1 MVKMIVGVEG
11 MACGMCES
19 HINSAIRNAFRV
31 DSVSSSRSKKETDII
46 ADEPLDENLD
56 ENQVRRVIDNT
67 GYQMTSFRVEPY
79 EKKKGFFARLF
90 G

>member
-11 MACGMCES
+11 MACGMCEN
-19 HINSAIRNAFRV
+19 HINTAIRNAFRV
-31 DSVSSSRSKKETDII
+31 DSVTSSRSKKETDIV
-46 ADEPLDENLD
+46 ADAPLDEAA
-56 ENQVRRVIDNT
+56 VRKVIDGT
-67 GYQMTSFRVEPY
+67 GYQVTSFKVVPC

>member
-1 MVKMIVGVEG
+1 MVKMIVGVDG

-19 HINSAIRNAFRV
+19 HINDAIRNAFSV

-46 ADEPLDENLD
+46 AEKPIE
-56 ENQVRRVIDNT
+56 EEKIRKVIDQT
-67 GYQMTSFRVEPY
+67 GYQVTSYKVEPY

>member
-19 HINSAIRNAFRV
+19 HINDAIRNAFSV

-46 ADEPLDENLD
+46 AEKPIE
-56 ENQVRRVIDNT
+56 EEKIRKVIDQT
-67 GYQMTSFRVEPY
+67 GYQVTSYKVEPY
-79 EKKKGFFARLF
+79 KKKKGFFARLF

>member
-19 HINSAIRNAFRV
+19 HINEAIRNAFPV
-31 DSVSSSRSKKETDII
+31 DSVSSSRSKKETDIVAKELI
-46 ADEPLDENLD
+46 PEEKI
-56 ENQVRRVIDNT
+56 RKVIDQT
-67 GYQMTSFRVEPY
+67 GYQVTSYRVEPY
-79 EKKKGFFARLF
+79 EKKKGFLAWLF

>member
-19 HINSAIRNAFRV
+19 HINEAIRNAFPV
-31 DSVSSSRSKKETDII
+31 DSVSSSRSKKETDIVAKDLI
-46 ADEPLDENLD
+46 PEEKI
-56 ENQVRRVIDNT
+56 RKVIDQT
-67 GYQMTSFRVEPY
+67 GYQVTSYQVEPY
-79 EKKKGFFARLF
+79 EKKKGFLAWLF

>member
-19 HINSAIRNAFRV
+19 HINDAIRNAFPV

-46 ADEPLDENLD
+46 AKEPIGED
-56 ENQVRRVIDNT
+56 RVCKVIEQT
-67 GYQMTSFRVEPY
+67 GYQVTSYKVEPY
-79 EKKKGFFARLF
+79 EKKKGFLARLF

>member
-19 HINSAIRNAFRV
+19 YINEAIRNAFPV
-31 DSVSSSRSKKETDII
+31 DSVSSSRSKKETDIVAKDLI
-46 ADEPLDENLD
+46 PEEKI
-56 ENQVRRVIDNT
+56 RKVIDQT
-67 GYQMTSFRVEPY
+67 GYQVTSYRVEPY
-79 EKKKGFFARLF
+79 EKKKGFLAWLF

>member
-1 MVKMIVGVEG
+1 

-19 HINSAIRNAFRV
+19 HINDAIRNAFPV

-46 ADEPLDENLD
+46 AKEPIGEDR
-56 ENQVRRVIDNT
+56 VRKVIEQT
-67 GYQMTSFRVEPY
+67 GYQVTSYKVEPY
-79 EKKKGFFARLF
+79 EKKKGFLARLF

>member
-19 HINSAIRNAFRV
+19 HIKEAIRNAFPV
-31 DSVSSSRSKKETDII
+31 DSVSSSRSKKETDIVAKDLI
-46 ADEPLDENLD
+46 PEEKI
-56 ENQVRRVIDNT
+56 RKVIDQT
-67 GYQMTSFRVEPY
+67 GYQVTSYRVEPY
-79 EKKKGFFARLF
+79 EKKKGFLAWLF

>member
-19 HINSAIRNAFRV
+19 HINEAIRNAFPV
-31 DSVSSSRSKKETDII
+31 DSVSSSRSKKETDIVAKDLI
-46 ADEPLDENLD
+46 PEEKI
-56 ENQVRRVIDNT
+56 RKVIDQT
-67 GYQMTSFRVEPY
+67 GYQVTSYRVEPY
-79 EKKKGFFARLF
+79 EKKKGFLAWLF

>member
-19 HINSAIRNAFRV
+19 HINDAIRNAFPV
-31 DSVSSSRSKKETDII
+31 GSVSSSRSKKETDII
-46 ADEPLDENLD
+46 AKEPIGEDR
-56 ENQVRRVIDNT
+56 VRKVIEQT
-67 GYQMTSFRVEPY
+67 GYQVTSYKVEPY
-79 EKKKGFFARLF
+79 EKKKGFLARLF

>member
-19 HINSAIRNAFRV
+19 HINDTIRNAFSV

-46 ADEPLDENLD
+46 AEKPIE
-56 ENQVRRVIDNT
+56 EEKIRKVIDQT
-67 GYQMTSFRVEPY
+67 GYQVVSFKVEPY

>member
-19 HINSAIRNAFRV
+19 HINEAIRNAFPV
-31 DSVSSSRSKKETDII
+31 DSVSSSRSKKETDIVAKGPI
-46 ADEPLDENLD
+46 PEENI
-56 ENQVRRVIDNT
+56 RKVIDKT
-67 GYQMTSFRVEPY
+67 GYQVTSYRVEPY
-79 EKKKGFFARLF
+79 EKKKGFLARLF

>member
-19 HINSAIRNAFRV
+19 HINDAIRNAFPV

-46 ADEPLDENLD
+46 AKEPIGEDR
-56 ENQVRRVIDNT
+56 VRKVIEQT
-67 GYQMTSFRVEPY
+67 GYQVTSYKEEPY
-79 EKKKGFFARLF
+79 EKKKGFLARLF

>member
-19 HINSAIRNAFRV
+19 HINDAIRNAFSV

-46 ADEPLDENLD
+46 AEKPIE
-56 ENQVRRVIDNT
+56 EEKIRKVIDQT
-67 GYQMTSFRVEPY
+67 GYQVTSYKVEPY

>member
-19 HINSAIRNAFRV
+19 HINDAIRNAFSV

-46 ADEPLDENLD
+46 AEKPIE
-56 ENQVRRVIDNT
+56 EEKIRKVIDQT
-67 GYQMTSFRVEPY
+67 GYQVVSFKVEPY
-79 EKKKGFFARLF
+79 ETKKGFFARLF

>member
-19 HINSAIRNAFRV
+19 HINEAIRNAFLV
-31 DSVSSSRSKKETDII
+31 DSVSSSRSKKETDIVAKELI
-46 ADEPLDENLD
+46 PEEKI
-56 ENQVRRVIDNT
+56 RKVIDQT
-67 GYQMTSFRVEPY
+67 GYQVTSYRVEPY
-79 EKKKGFFARLF
+79 EKKKGFLAWLF

>member
-1 MVKMIVGVEG
+1 MMVKMIVGVEG

-19 HINSAIRNAFRV
+19 HINDAIRNAFSV

-46 ADEPLDENLD
+46 AEKPIE
-56 ENQVRRVIDNT
+56 EEKIRKVIDQT
-67 GYQMTSFRVEPY
+67 GYQVTSYKVEPY

>member
-1 MVKMIVGVEG
+1 MVKMVVGVEG
-11 MACGMCES
+11 MACGMCEN

-31 DSVSSSRSKKETDII
+31 DSVTSSRSKKETDII
-46 ADEPLDENLD
+46 ADELLDENA
-56 ENQVRRVIDNT
+56 VRRVIDNT
-67 GYQMTSFRVEPY
+67 GYQMTSFKVEPC

>member
-19 HINSAIRNAFRV
+19 HINEAIRNTFPV
-31 DSVSSSRSKKETDII
+31 DSVSSSRSKKETDIVAKDLI
-46 ADEPLDENLD
+46 PEEKI
-56 ENQVRRVIDNT
+56 RKVIDQT
-67 GYQMTSFRVEPY
+67 GYQVTSYRVEPY
-79 EKKKGFFARLF
+79 EKKKGFLAWLF

>member
-19 HINSAIRNAFRV
+19 HINDAIRNAFPV

-46 ADEPLDENLD
+46 AKEPIGEDR
-56 ENQVRRVIDNT
+56 VRKVIEQT
-67 GYQMTSFRVEPY
+67 GYQVTSYKVEPY
-79 EKKKGFFARLF
+79 EKKKGFLARLF

>member
-19 HINSAIRNAFRV
+19 HINDAIRNAFSV

-46 ADEPLDENLD
+46 AEKPIE
-56 ENQVRRVIDNT
+56 EEKIRKVIDQT
-67 GYQMTSFRVEPY
+67 GYQVTSYKV
-79 EKKKGFFARLF
+79 
-90 G
+90 

>member
-19 HINSAIRNAFRV
+19 HINDAIRNAFSV
-31 DSVSSSRSKKETDII
+31 DSVSSSRSQKETDII
-46 ADEPLDENLD
+46 AEKPIE
-56 ENQVRRVIDNT
+56 EEKIRKVIDQT
-67 GYQMTSFRVEPY
+67 GYQVTSYKVEPY

>member
-19 HINSAIRNAFRV
+19 HINDAIRNAFSV

-46 ADEPLDENLD
+46 AEKPIE
-56 ENQVRRVIDNT
+56 EEKIRKVIDQT
-67 GYQMTSFRVEPY
+67 GYQVTSYNVEPY